1 MTIPV
6 CVVSNAYPDFEGS
19 GHGIF
24 VRRTAEDMAAKGYF
38 SHLVVP
44 RIFSQSK
51 PVELYPTHSVLRFR
65 FPSAQKLLIEYQGLP
80 VFRFS
85 VLLAGGTLAATRTIR
100 RSGCRL
106 IHAHWAMPAGLIALA
121 AARLTRLPLVVTL
134 HGSDYRLAA
143 KRGGII
149 GLAFNRVVKA
159 ADRVISV
166 SGEITEHLIT
176 RAQLAEESVVTCPM
190 GADERIFNKQV
201 RPEPVFDHGFTVIST
216 RSHFPHYRV
225 ADLVEAAALAREKT
239 PEICLA
245 ILGEGSESAL
255 LKERARGLGMD
266 ENQAVFPGRVE
277 SQRLAALLVAAGV
290 YVSTSPVEGTST
302 SLLEA
307 MACGILPVAADIP
320 SNRAWITHGD
330 NGLLFP
336 PADVP
341 ALAGALIRAAGD
353 ESLRKRAGTRGPE
366 IVAERSGLWSTQL
379 AALDKVY
386 RDLLPENTDS
396 CQK

>member
-19 GHGIF
+19 SHGIF

-44 RIFSQSK
+44 RIFTESE

-80 VFRFS
+80 IFRFS
-85 VLLAGGTLAATRTIR
+85 VLLAGGALAAIRTIR

-106 IHAHWAMPAGLIALA
+106 VHAHWAAPAGLIALA

-143 KRGGII
+143 ERGGII

-159 ADRVISV
+159 ANRVISV
-166 SGEITEHLIT
+166 SGEITEHLLT
-176 RAQLAEESVVTCPM
+176 RVQLAEESVVTCPM

-201 RPEPVFDHGFTVIST
+201 RPEPVFDHGFTAIST

-245 ILGEGSESAL
+245 ILGEGSESAA
-255 LKERARGLGMD
+255 LKERAGGLGMC
-266 ENQAVFPGRVE
+266 ENEAVFPGRVE
-277 SQRLAALLVAAGV
+277 PRRLAALLIAAGA

-307 MACGILPVAADIP
+307 MACGVLPVVTDIP
-320 SNRAWITHGD
+320 SNRSWITDGE

-336 PADVP
+336 PADVG
-341 ALAGALIRAAGD
+341 ALAEALTRAAED
-353 ESLRKRAGTRGPE
+353 EDLQNRARIRGPAT
-366 IVAERSGLWSTQL
+366 VAERGGLWSKQIDTL
-379 AALDKVY
+379 AAVY
-386 RDLLPENTDS
+386 RELLS
-396 CQK
+396 S